1 MITPKAAIAK
11 YGDPTLDNLKW
22 ERKNMIM
29 YRFLNEAIH
38 VSNPVI
44 PAVIYVNKDFAGD
57 VEKWL
62 SALFVEGLLH
72 EIKMWDGCFNI
83 RKKRGLSSLSLHA
96 FGIAVDVNAAHNPLG
111 YTREQAIA
119 KGLRPF
125 SPRFIEVSRKFMQ
138 CGADWV
144 NRPDGMHYQKKAL

>member
-11 YGDPTLDNLKW
+11 YGDPTIDNLKW
-22 ERKNMIM
+22 EMKNMKLF
-29 YRFLNEAIH
+29 RLDEVIH

-44 PAVIYVNKDFAGD
+44 PSVIYVNKDFAND
-57 VEKWL
+57 VEQWL
-62 SALFVEGLLH
+62 LALYMDGLLS
-72 EIKMWDGCFNI
+72 EIKTWDGCFNI
-83 RKKRGLSSLSLHA
+83 RKKRGINALSLHA
-96 FGIAVDVNAAHNPLG
+96 FGLAVDVNAAHNPLG

-125 SPRFIEVSRKFMQ
+125 SPRFIEVSRKVMQ

-144 NRPDGMHYQKKAL
+144 NRPDGMHFEKKAL